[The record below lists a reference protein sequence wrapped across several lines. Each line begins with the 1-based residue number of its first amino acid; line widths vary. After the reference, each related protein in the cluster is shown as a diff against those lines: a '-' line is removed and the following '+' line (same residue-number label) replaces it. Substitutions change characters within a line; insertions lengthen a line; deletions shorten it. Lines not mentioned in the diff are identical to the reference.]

1 MKPHKYLITGASG
14 FIGGSLFDFLN
25 EQHASVIGVGR
36 SHRSES
42 NYFQCDIFNNARLK
56 QLLQDVTCIVHC
68 AGYAHAFH
76 LPIDE
81 EKDLSRKINY
91 EATENL
97 ARLAAELGVSTFIH
111 LSSVKAMGKVANL
124 CVDESWEHPPESHYG
139 KYKLAAEKIVSYLG
153 RQFGMRVINLRLSMV
168 YGSGGKGNLERM
180 ARYVFQNIFPPLPE
194 TNNHR
199 SMVHIQDVIQA
210 ILCVSQNDLLD
221 NELFIISGP
230 DAPSG
235 RQLYDQ
241 IRKAY
246 GMRPIHIQVPHK
258 LLYLLASICE
268 ILQHIL
274 RRRLPFNHDVLDKL
288 LSSEWY
294 SSKKLQSMLNWMPTV
309 TLEMGLMEM
318 VQDHSKSSF
327 K

>member
-36 SHRSES
+36 SQRGEK
-42 NYFQCDIFNNARLK
+42 NYFQCDIFDNVRLK
-56 QLLQDVTCIVHC
+56 EFLKDVTCIVHC
-68 AGYAHAFH
+68 AGHAHAFH
-76 LPIDE
+76 LPIDKE
-81 EKDLSRKINY
+81 NDLSWKINY

-97 ARLAAELGVSTFIH
+97 AHLAAELGVSKFIY
-111 LSSVKAMGKVANL
+111 LSSVKAMGKVTNL
-124 CVDESWEHPPESHYG
+124 CVDERWEHPPESQYG
-139 KYKLAAEKIVSYLG
+139 KSKLAAEKIVSHLG

-180 ARYVFQNIFPPLPE
+180 ARYVCQNIFPPLPE
-194 TNNHR
+194 TNNRR

-210 ILCVSQNDLLD
+210 IFCVAQADILD
-221 NELFIISGP
+221 DELFIVTGL

-235 RQLYDQ
+235 RQIYDQ

-246 GMRPIHIQVPHK
+246 GMRPIHIQVPRK
-258 LLYLLASICE
+258 LLYWLASICE
-268 ILQHIL
+268 ILQQIL
-274 RRRLPFNHDVLDKL
+274 RRKLPFNHEVLDRL

-294 SSKKLQSMLNWMPTV
+294 SSKKLQSMLNWMPIV
-309 TLEMGLMEM
+309 TLEMGLTEM
-318 VQDHSKSSF
+318 AQDHSKSSF